1 MWHSAGNW
9 IVGHDDIIHDKG
21 KDCPRGWNMQEY
33 IMTNIQDIDGK
44 GSTAAMGVVVYTK
57 KGKPTLEH
65 FLQPMIV
72 RIQPNGH
79 WRFLHG
85 DWTPIRKDV
94 ILEAAVQTQQRFR
107 DFENRVVEYVHVDG
121 IGDCVKEI
129 TGYPCSRVGLSC
141 FMSSSIAGTDWN
153 LPVVM
158 FSNCSEIA
166 LRSLHPKVGSM
177 KEACEASIMLMRYR
191 SAAAYIKT
199 SDLKSWIEYRL
210 RRIEEYRATI
220 KDHDDEETATC
231 EEAADAMNELSDK
244 YGIEIAI

>member
-9 IVGHDDIIHDKG
+9 IVGHDDIIHH
-21 KDCPRGWNMQEY
+21 KDRICPRGWNIQEY
-33 IMTNIQDIDGK
+33 IMTNNKEVDGM

-72 RIQPNGH
+72 RIPPNGN
-79 WRFLHG
+79 WRFG
-85 DWTPIRKDV
+85 SVDWTPIRKDI
-94 ILEAAVQTQQRFR
+94 ILEAEVQTRQRFR
-107 DFENRVVEYVHVDG
+107 DFQDRVVEYVHVDG
-121 IGDCVKEI
+121 IGYCVKEI

-153 LPVVM
+153 LPLVM
-158 FSNCSEIA
+158 YSNCFEIA

-177 KEACEASIMLMRYR
+177 EEALEASTSLMRYR
-191 SAAAYIKT
+191 SAANYIKT
-199 SDLKSWIEYRL
+199 SDLKSWIGYRL
-210 RRIEEYRATI
+210 KRIEEYRATI
-220 KDHDDEETATC
+220 KDHDDEETAIC